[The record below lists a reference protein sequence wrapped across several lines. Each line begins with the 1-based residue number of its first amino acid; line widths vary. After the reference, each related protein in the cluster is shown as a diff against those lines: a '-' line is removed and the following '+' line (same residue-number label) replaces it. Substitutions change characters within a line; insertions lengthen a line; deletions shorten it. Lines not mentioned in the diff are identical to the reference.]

1 MNIHACVSYWYQLK
15 SLWKEELTDF
25 NKSPVICRSI
35 QGKHRRSYSQM
46 NDWSLFLVWKTV
58 CLDAPPTHPLSVES
72 NLSGSIQGSTTS
84 KVSLITVSWMKSLKH
99 LFFGVNLLIFS
110 FSPLMYH
117 YKNTPSAALQRFVVV
132 LSGKQRRFFLKVILR
147 YWTCL
152 PLELLPLSLLKQH
165 GHDTQ
170 KNKSP
175 STNGALTG
183 LDALS

>member
-1 MNIHACVSYWYQLK
+1 MVWS
-15 SLWKEELTDF
+15 
-25 NKSPVICRSI
+25 
-35 QGKHRRSYSQM
+35 
-46 NDWSLFLVWKTV
+46 WSLILKWTTGVFFLFERL
-58 CLDAPPTHPLSVES
+58 CSDAPPINLPLSVES
-72 NLSGSIQGSTTS
+72 LSIQGSNNKQGQFDYSLLSEESETS
-84 KVSLITVSWMKSLKH
+84 IFW
-99 LFFGVNLLIFS
+99 VNLLIFS

-117 YKNTPSAALQRFVVV
+117 YKNTTSAALQRFVVV
-132 LSGKQRRFFLKVILR
+132 LSGKQRRFFLKVMLK
-147 YWTCL
+147 YWTSL

>member
-1 MNIHACVSYWYQLK
+1 
-15 SLWKEELTDF
+15 
-25 NKSPVICRSI
+25 
-35 QGKHRRSYSQM
+35 M

-58 CLDAPPTHPLSVES
+58 CSDAPPINFLWVWKVTFQVLYKV
-72 NLSGSIQGSTTS
+72 QTTS
-84 KVSLITVSWMKSLKH
+84 KVSLITVSWVKSLKH

-110 FSPLMYH
+110 FNPLMYH

-132 LSGKQRRFFLKVILR
+132 LSGKQRRFFLKVILK
-147 YWTCL
+147 YWTSL